1 MLFVASI
8 CKNTFQQEIHAM
20 TKRSVLILVGPDYKE
35 MEVWYPK
42 YRLEAAGYSAP
53 LAGIGEK
60 SYRGKYGYPSPVYGQ
75 VRYFKL
81 SLIHI

>member
-1 MLFVASI
+1 
-8 CKNTFQQEIHAM
+8 M
-20 TKRSVLILVGPDYKE
+20 TKRSVLILVGPDYEE

-60 SYRGKYGYPSPVYGQ
+60 SYRGKYGYPLPRRWACQRFQG
-75 VRYFKL
+75 
-81 SLIHI
+81 